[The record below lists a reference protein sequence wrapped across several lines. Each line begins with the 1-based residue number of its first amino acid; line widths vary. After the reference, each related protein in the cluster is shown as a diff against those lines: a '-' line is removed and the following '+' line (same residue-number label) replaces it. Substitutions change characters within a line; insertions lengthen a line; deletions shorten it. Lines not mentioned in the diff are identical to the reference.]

1 MRAGEE
7 SNLMGDL
14 LFSLTEWLR
23 STPLNEFALAMSESS
38 LTLWMVNQFWAIPIL
53 QIIHIL
59 SIAASFAAVLMLNLR
74 IFNMAGHATLAET
87 AQRYTKVLWW
97 ALAVV
102 IFSGVAML
110 FGDTV
115 RNLLNSI
122 FWIKMILVVVG
133 ILVAIAFTTS
143 MRRQVTANG
152 EVVGGGTKAT
162 AIFLVIL
169 WCVIMACGRWIAYA
183 PA

>member
-1 MRAGEE
+1 
-7 SNLMGDL
+7 MGDL

-38 LTLWMVNQFWAIPIL
+38 LTMWMVNQFWAIPIL

-152 EVVGGGTKAT
+152 EVVGGGIKAT